1 MKSIDT
7 GAVVTAAQRF
17 AFALTVALWALAA
30 LASALLVWLLADAGS
45 AGRNLA
51 DAAGFSVEIPRLW
64 QSLAL
69 GAVVL
74 AQIGILAGVI
84 RAARAMFK
92 ALSASQPASAAHNAR
107 IVAAWLWAL
116 FLWSVAAGALGSLI
130 STWHYPAG
138 ERALAIQFG
147 SAQITTIV
155 AALMASFLARA
166 FALGAE
172 LWQDHR
178 EII

>member
-1 MKSIDT
+1 
-7 GAVVTAAQRF
+7 
-17 AFALTVALWALAA
+17 
-30 LASALLVWLLADAGS
+30 
-45 AGRNLA
+45 
-51 DAAGFSVEIPRLW
+51 
-64 QSLAL
+64 
-69 GAVVL
+69 VL